1 MNGNRKMHHADDI
14 RHLPS
19 YSVREAA
26 LYLRLPVST
35 LRAWIGRQK
44 NFESLILPAQTKPL
58 ALSFINLVEAYVL
71 ASIRREHRISMN
83 KVRNGMRFISDRFS
97 SEHPLAEKDF
107 ETDGISLFLREADI
121 IYDVSKGGGQMVLK
135 EVIKQYLRR
144 IERDPDGL
152 PEKLYP
158 FSRTG
163 EPDEPKL
170 IMIDPQISFGR
181 PVLSARGI
189 PIENIV
195 ERYKAG
201 ESIRELAKDY
211 ECARADIEEAIRCRL
226 WKEAA

>member
-1 MNGNRKMHHADDI
+1 MNGNRKIHHADDI
-14 RHLPS
+14 RYLPS

-71 ASIRREHRISMN
+71 ASIRRKHRISMN

-107 ETDGISLFLREADI
+107 ETDGISLFLIEADI

-135 EVIKQYLRR
+135 EIIEQYLRR

-181 PVLSARGI
+181 PVLSAKSI

-211 ECARADIEEAIRCRL
+211 ECAYADIEEAIRCRL

>member
-14 RHLPS
+14 RYLPS

-26 LYLRLPVST
+26 SYLRLPVAT
-35 LRAWIGRQK
+35 LRAWIGGQK

-58 ALSFINLVEAYVL
+58 ALSFINLVEVYVL
-71 ASIRREHRISMN
+71 ASIRGKHRISMN
-83 KVRNGMRFISDRFS
+83 KVRNGIGFISDRFS

-107 ETDGISLFLREADI
+107 ETDGISPFLMEAGI
-121 IYDVSKGGGQMVLK
+121 IYDVSKGGGRMLLEK
-135 EVIKQYLRR
+135 MIERYLRR
-144 IERDPDGL
+144 IERGPDGL

-163 EPDEPKL
+163 EPDEPKP
-170 IMIDPQISFGR
+170 IMIDPRISFGR
-181 PVLSARGI
+181 PVLSVGSI
-189 PIENIV
+189 PMENIV

-201 ESIRELAKDY
+201 ESVRELAKDH
-211 ECARADIEEAIRCRL
+211 ECARADIEEAIRCSL

>member
-1 MNGNRKMHHADDI
+1 MNGNRKIHHADDI
-14 RHLPS
+14 RYLPS

-44 NFESLILPAQTKPL
+44 NFESLVLPAQTKPL

-71 ASIRREHRISMN
+71 ASIRRKHRISMN
-83 KVRNGMRFISDRFS
+83 KARNGMRFISDRFS

-121 IYDVSKGGGQMVLK
+121 IYDVSQGGGRRVLK
-135 EVIKQYLRR
+135 EMIEQYLQR
-144 IERDPDGL
+144 IERDPVGL

-181 PVLSARGI
+181 PVLSARSV
-189 PIENIV
+189 PTENIV

-201 ESIRELAKDY
+201 ESTRELAKDY
-211 ECARADIEEAIRCRL
+211 ECARADIEEAIRCGL
-226 WKEAA
+226 WREAA

>member
-1 MNGNRKMHHADDI
+1 MNGNRKIHHDDDI
-14 RHLPS
+14 RYLPS

-35 LRAWIGRQK
+35 LRAWIGRQR
-44 NFESLILPAQTKPL
+44 NFESLIVPAQTKPL

-71 ASIRREHRISMN
+71 ASIRRKHRISMN

-97 SEHPLAEKDF
+97 SAYPLAVKDF
-107 ETDGISLFLREADI
+107 ETDGISLFLREAGI
-121 IYDVSKGGGQMVLK
+121 IYDVSRGSGQMVLK
-135 EVIKQYLRR
+135 EIIEQYLQR

-181 PVLSARGI
+181 PVLSARSI
-189 PIENIV
+189 PIENIA

-211 ECARADIEEAIRCRL
+211 ECDQADIEEAIRCRL

>member
-1 MNGNRKMHHADDI
+1 MNGNRKTHHADDI
-14 RHLPS
+14 RYLPS

-71 ASIRREHRISMN
+71 ASIRRQHRISMN

-107 ETDGISLFLREADI
+107 ETDGISLFLMEADI

-135 EVIKQYLRR
+135 EIIEQYLQR

-163 EPDEPKL
+163 EPDDPKL

-181 PVLSARGI
+181 PVLSARSI

-211 ECARADIEEAIRCRL
+211 ECARTDIEEAIRCRL

>member
-1 MNGNRKMHHADDI
+1 MNGNRKIHHADDI
-14 RHLPS
+14 RYLPS

-71 ASIRREHRISMN
+71 ASIRRQHRISMN

-107 ETDGISLFLREADI
+107 ETDGISLFLIEADI

-135 EVIKQYLRR
+135 
-144 IERDPDGL
+144 DN
-152 PEKLYP
+152 
-158 FSRTG
+158 RTVFA
-163 EPDEPKL
+163 ENRK
-170 IMIDPQISFGR
+170 R
-181 PVLSARGI
+181 P
-189 PIENIV
+189 
-195 ERYKAG
+195 
-201 ESIRELAKDY
+201 
-211 ECARADIEEAIRCRL
+211 
-226 WKEAA
+226 

>member
-1 MNGNRKMHHADDI
+1 MNGNRKIHRDDDI
-14 RHLPS
+14 RYLPS

-44 NFESLILPAQTKPL
+44 NFEPLIVPAQTKPP

-71 ASIRREHRISMN
+71 ASIRREHGISMS
-83 KVRNGMRFISDRFS
+83 KVRNGMGFISDRFS
-97 SEHPLAEKDF
+97 SAHPLAEKDF
-107 ETDGISLFLREADI
+107 ETAGISLFLTEAGIVYDI
-121 IYDVSKGGGQMVLK
+121 SKGSGRMVLK
-135 EVIKQYLRR
+135 EIIERYLRR
-144 IERDPDGL
+144 IERGPDGL

-170 IMIDPQISFGR
+170 IMIDPRISFGR
-181 PVLSARGI
+181 PVLSARSI

-201 ESIRELAKDY
+201 ESMRELAKDY
-211 ECARADIEEAIRCRL
+211 ECAQADIEEAIRCRL
-226 WKEAA
+226 WREAA